1 MFITSYVAGG
11 RDATVV
17 WGSTD
22 FKFKNSRDYPIMIE
36 SSVSIGIAT
45 VSIYGLRRDTE
56 YDISIETKTVK
67 KTSSNIIIDAYKVY
81 RLNGEVVKREKLS
94 RDTYKTQ

>member
-1 MFITSYVAGG
+1 MLFM
-11 RDATVV
+11 
-17 WGSTD
+17 
-22 FKFKNSRDYPIMIE
+22 K
-36 SSVSIGIAT
+36 
-45 VSIYGLRRDTE
+45 